1 MTRQSAIFP
10 RLPALVLLLTTGCY
24 HFAFE
29 QAAADV
35 APNVPTITYT
45 EHPPTFVN
53 GFVGTGRIDVHRY
66 CERPIRTA
74 LHVSA
79 TDVLVSMATLL
90 IYTPHTL
97 EVVCP
102 APAPRGPR

>member
-1 MTRQSAIFP
+1 MLRDSKTP
-10 RLPALVLLLTTGCY
+10 RTVPWLSFLLATGCY
-24 HFAFE
+24 HFAFD
-29 QAAADV
+29 QAPPDV
-35 APNVPTITYT
+35 APTTPTITYT

-66 CERPIRTA
+66 CDRPVRTA
-74 LHVSA
+74 LYVSA

-102 APAPRGPR
+102 APPPAQAR